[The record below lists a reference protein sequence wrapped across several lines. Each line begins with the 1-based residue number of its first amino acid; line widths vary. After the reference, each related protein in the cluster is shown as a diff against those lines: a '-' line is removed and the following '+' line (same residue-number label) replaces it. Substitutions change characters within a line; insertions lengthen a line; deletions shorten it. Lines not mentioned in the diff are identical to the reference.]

1 MSEQTWFVISIIAYL
16 MTMLAIGYW
25 SYTKAMAL
33 LSLNQPSDIFS
44 VAVNNDYGTNG
55 VVEA

>member
-1 MSEQTWFVISIIAYL
+1 MSEQAWFVIAIFASL
-16 MTMLAIGYW
+16 MAMLAIGYW

-33 LSLNQPSDIFS
+33 LSLNQPSDIFN